1 MAALNV
7 SPGQQNSDRTEIHS
21 GEESNS
27 SPNYWTSD
35 IYHHSSSPSIIV
47 KTRSGITPNNNQ
59 VNWINIKKAVIQ
71 LLQIF
76 GTSQKSCKV
85 FKTIDCDKTRI

>member
-7 SPGQQNSDRTEIHS
+7 SPGQQNSDLTKIHS

-27 SPNYWTSD
+27 SPIYWNLD

-59 VNWINIKKAVIQ
+59 VNWIYIYLKGCNPAFMDPWHFAEK
-71 LLQIF
+71 LQGF
-76 GTSQKSCKV
+76 
-85 FKTIDCDKTRI
+85 